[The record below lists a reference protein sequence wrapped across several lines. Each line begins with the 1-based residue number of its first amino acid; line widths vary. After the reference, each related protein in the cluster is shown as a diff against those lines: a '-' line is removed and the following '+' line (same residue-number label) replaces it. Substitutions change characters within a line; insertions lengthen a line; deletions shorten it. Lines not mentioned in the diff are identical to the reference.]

1 MGNDCRVIDKEKL
14 LKFFIDGG
22 EIHSVVEFVRA
33 NDELELCFRGNN
45 TPQYVCIYYKNHIAF
60 RISAPNGRV
69 KVEISANHARYTDK
83 KIWKTNL
90 NNIGLSDLK
99 VTAYKKG
106 EGFSSSGYI
115 TIDAKGF
122 SSEDWQNV
130 WENIKPLM
138 DDYFDPE
145 KNVDFFKKE
154 IGRTIKKKKPD
165 YLEKQAQQRLFS
177 AWNNMNSEYYLYD
190 LEYMQKGD
198 KELNKNK
205 PDALALRMKDGKA
218 EAFVLV
224 EVKSKVCSI
233 GGKSGLKNHIK
244 GMKEFIVAAN
254 NNGIIENRADEVI
267 KVIEEY
273 KDLKLRNITH
283 LISEEEKNK
292 ILKNQEIIIIF
303 TDDAYDEYKNNEIFK
318 EEVDSILGDVKL
330 ICF

>member
-1 MGNDCRVIDKEKL
+1 M
-14 LKFFIDGG
+14 
-22 EIHSVVEFVRA
+22 
-33 NDELELCFRGNN
+33 
-45 TPQYVCIYYKNHIAF
+45 
-60 RISAPNGRV
+60 
-69 KVEISANHARYTDK
+69 
-83 KIWKTNL
+83 
-90 NNIGLSDLK
+90 SDLK

-198 KELNKNK
+198 FEAAVNRLQASIDLDSTMYETYYNLGIAATNAKKYDVAIDFNGYSNET
-205 PDALALRMKDGKA
+205 ALALINCDA
-218 EAFVLV
+218 E
-224 EVKSKVCSI
+224 KKVMWIHS
-233 GGKSGLKNHIK
+233 
-244 GMKEFIVAAN
+244 
-254 NNGIIENRADEVI
+254 
-267 KVIEEY
+267 
-273 KDLKLRNITH
+273 DLEQRRKFDFKYRLLFQLTF
-283 LISEEEKNK
+283 L
-292 ILKNQEIIIIF
+292 F
-303 TDDAYDEYKNNEIFK
+303 TA
-318 EEVDSILGDVKL
+318 S
-330 ICF
+330 